1 MANGILFAVTI
12 FAKIK
17 VEKRVPLTSM
27 KNIAKSG

>member
-1 MANGILFAVTI
+1 MVNGILFAVTI

-17 VEKRVPLTSM
+17 VETRVQLTSR